1 MKPISIN
8 ELGRVWTQKQFI
20 RYLQSTQYCDIC
32 DIDKEDPKSING
44 LDLVWTQT
52 WKGNTPKP
60 VTEEAETYLNT
71 ICSLIDAIIC
81 SDYNSMTAEAQQ
93 NTDTL
98 AYLVGETPGCYVS
111 NSDKSVWSAKYD
123 EPEE

>member
-8 ELGRVWTQKQFI
+8 ELGRLWTQKQFI
-20 RYLQSTQYCDIC
+20 RYLQSTQYCDFEY
-32 DIDKEDPKSING
+32 KKDPKSING
-44 LDLVWTQT
+44 LDLVWTQK
-52 WKGNTPKP
+52 WRENEPKP

-71 ICSLIDAIIC
+71 IRPLIDAIIC